1 MDMAVVTHFSSALPL
16 DVDLRPRTP
25 APAEE
30 QPVDVMPYYYA
41 DYVNFA
47 LSVSYILSLH
57 CFIILI
63 LLQLFVA

>member
-1 MDMAVVTHFSSALPL
+1 MDMGIVTHFPSALPL
-16 DVDLRPRTP
+16 NVDLRPRTP

-30 QPVDVMPYYYA
+30 QPVDLMPYYYA

-63 LLQLFVA
+63 LLQ